1 MNDIKHIYKLIVIGN
16 SDIGK
21 TTLCSTYCYG
31 NFYPE
36 KSHTIG
42 VSYLTK
48 HIKDNSGNNCKIT
61 LWDTA
66 GQERFQSIVSMYFK
80 NVSGVICMFDTT
92 NKTSLIDC
100 EKWLMELEKH
110 NKNEETKVVLVGN
123 KADLLYPNTKDLN
136 DKKRKFME
144 LHKSTLDNMKE
155 KYSIEETFIIS
166 TKDEN
171 IDHVFECLIQ
181 SMEPL
186 ILNESINMLKN
197 NKTKTCKCF

>member
-1 MNDIKHIYKLIVIGN
+1 MSDVKHIYKLIVIGN

-21 TTLCSTYCYG
+21 STLCSTYCYG
-31 NFYPE
+31 KFHYE

-48 HIKDNSGNNCKIT
+48 RITDSSGNNCKIT

-100 EKWLMELEKH
+100 EKWLIELEKH
-110 NKNEETKVVLVGN
+110 NKNEETKVILVGN
-123 KADLLYPNTKDLN
+123 KADLLYPNTKKLN

-144 LHKSTLDNMKE
+144 LHKSTLEHIKE
-155 KYSIEETFIIS
+155 KYSIEEVFIIS

-171 IDHVFECLIQ
+171 IDHVFDYLMRC
-181 SMEPL
+181 MEPL
-186 ILNESINMLKN
+186 IINETIDMIKKN
-197 NKTKTCKCF
+197 KSKTCKCY